1 MQFEVRRYFRSLKN
15 VPFYQGYLR
24 ITKGYL
30 STYLLKSLMVWLVL
44 NIFHDV
50 FFIHH
55 LKEMYSNTNC
65 KYRRNSNRTM
75 YSTKQRTYIIHPVL
89 SSMIT
94 PSIKNALRI
103 EKLDKLIVEIQLKA
117 ETQCCLPRTRYNWSD
132 EMHHFKIILN
142 YYMIQRK
149 EK

>member
-1 MQFEVRRYFRSLKN
+1 
-15 VPFYQGYLR
+15 
-24 ITKGYL
+24 
-30 STYLLKSLMVWLVL
+30 
-44 NIFHDV
+44 
-50 FFIHH
+50 
-55 LKEMYSNTNC
+55 
-65 KYRRNSNRTM
+65 
-75 YSTKQRTYIIHPVL
+75 
-89 SSMIT
+89 MIT

-149 EK
+149 GKINNKRVKAMTSKIYLDLPDIYQQYIDIGTGSPYTNWMRTKKLVSFVNGSASQKSGTGTKRKF